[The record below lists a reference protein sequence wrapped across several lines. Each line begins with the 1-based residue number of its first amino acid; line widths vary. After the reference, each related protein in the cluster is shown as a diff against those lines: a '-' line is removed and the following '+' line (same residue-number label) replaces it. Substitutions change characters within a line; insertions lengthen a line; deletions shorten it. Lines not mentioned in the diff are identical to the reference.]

1 LVLAL
6 DCFFSAKD
14 ILIDAVGWGDLL
26 LGVVI
31 GALKPP
37 DPMLMERR
45 IPTSSFQPPNF
56 QNKKYLDDAVKIADE
71 IVEVMQPDV
80 GTCFKV
86 CSEYVLSS
94 VRGHLQDR
102 GFNVRKVE
110 VTGELKGMVER
121 AYVRWCVEE
130 GVPEE
135 ILQDKRRFWTLLEW
149 VAEKPHLRE
158 GLVKTGW
165 ASWERKW
172 REEIYKKPLNCVAK
186 LQSQK
191 EKRGCREISPDYA
204 H

>member
-1 LVLAL
+1 MN
-6 DCFFSAKD
+6 CFFSAKD

-56 QNKKYLDDAVKIADE
+56 ENKKYLDDAVKIADE
-71 IVEVMQPDV
+71 IIEVMQPDG

-94 VRGHLQDR
+94 VRRHLQNR
-102 GFNVRKVE
+102 GFKVQKVE

-121 AYVRWCVEE
+121 AYIRWCVEE
-130 GVPEE
+130 EVPEE
-135 ILQDKRRFWTLLEW
+135 ILQTERRFWTLLEW
-149 VAEKPHLRE
+149 VAERPQLRE

-172 REEIYKKPLNCVAK
+172 RDEIYKKPLK
-186 LQSQK
+186 L
-191 EKRGCREISPDYA
+191 RG
-204 H
+204 

>member
-1 LVLAL
+1 MTLT
-6 DCFFSAKD
+6 CFISSKE

-56 QNKKYLDDAVKIADE
+56 RNKKYLEDSVKIADE
-71 IVEVMQPDV
+71 IISVMQPD
-80 GTCFKV
+80 GDTCFKV
-86 CSEYVLSS
+86 CSEYVLSD
-94 VRGHLQDR
+94 VRKHLTKR
-102 GFNVRKVE
+102 GFNVQKVE
-110 VTGELKGMVER
+110 NKGELREMVER
-121 AYVRWCVEE
+121 GYLRWCAEV

-135 ILQDKRRFWTLLEW
+135 NLTDKRRFWMFLEW
-149 VAEKPHLRE
+149 VAENPHLRE

-172 REEIYKKPLNCVAK
+172 REEIYKKPLR
-186 LQSQK
+186 L
-191 EKRGCREISPDYA
+191 RG
-204 H
+204 